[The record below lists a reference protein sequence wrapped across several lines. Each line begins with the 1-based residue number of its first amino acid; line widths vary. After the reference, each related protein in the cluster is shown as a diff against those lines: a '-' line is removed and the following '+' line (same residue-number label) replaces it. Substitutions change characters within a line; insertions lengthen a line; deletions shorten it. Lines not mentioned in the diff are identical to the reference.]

1 MYGLDFL
8 KKQAREGFRPPS
20 AMKRIGY
27 FQKKLRFFWDFL
39 GDIFLE
45 DFFWRVFLGGFFIKD
60 FFGRIFWGE
69 FFGRNYL
76 VEINKELT
84 FLSRFW
90 GNFVSIKEGRRK
102 EGGRIL
108 DP

>member
-1 MYGLDFL
+1 MEIFWIFWGNFLVGFFGGDFIW
-8 KKQAREGFRPPS
+8 RN
-20 AMKRIGY
+20 
-27 FQKKLRFFWDFL
+27 FF

-45 DFFWRVFLGGFFIKD
+45 DFLE
-60 FFGRIFWGE
+60 E

-90 GNFVSIKEGRRK
+90 GNFVSRQKEG
-102 EGGRIL
+102 
-108 DP
+108 